1 MRGFLAMAGLLS
13 VLIAVA
19 IMFYMWTEYTGAVA
33 KPAARATV
41 QANQLAGRSSAGVPI
56 GGQGMP
62 VLADSKF
69 APVER
74 NGKLVGLTVVVMP
87 TTNGLFEYFGLVP
100 GDTILNIGPF
110 KMGEETLSDFE
121 SARDWVQEGMQRQM
135 EMRVDRGGTQIT
147 LPRDRDFV
155 PTPGAGTPGTPTGP
169 TGASGQQP
177 Q

>member
-1 MRGFLAMAGLLS
+1 MKQ
-13 VLIAVA
+13 I
-19 IMFYMWTEYTGAVA
+19 TG
-33 KPAARATV
+33 

-56 GGQGMP
+56 GGQGTP

-74 NGKLVGLTVVVMP
+74 NGKLVGLAVVVMP
-87 TTNGLFEYFGLVP
+87 MTNGLYEYFGLIP
-100 GDTILNIGPF
+100 GDTILGIGPF
-110 KMGEETLSDFE
+110 KIGDETLSDFE

-155 PTPGAGTPGTPTGP
+155 PTPAGAATPGTPSGP